1 MTLIMATPSE
11 QDVREYVLSVVR
23 AARDASSVVARADTA
38 VKDRVLRSLAQAI
51 RSRSAE
57 VAAANGRDLAKA
69 RAAGMEP
76 ALLDRLALDAETI
89 DQMAR
94 GVGNRRNAILLA
106 TPIF

>member
-1 MTLIMATPSE
+1 MARIDRYRTIGRDPMTLIMATPSE

-76 ALLDRLALDAETI
+76 RSEEHTSEL
-89 DQMAR
+89 Q
-94 GVGNRRNAILLA
+94 
-106 TPIF
+106 